1 MKPAQRR
8 EKADPG
14 AVDESAESEIT
25 IMPDGRVFAFGIT
38 RPLAA
43 LLASIETSDERT
55 KRLLDRLS
63 GHGPARDAGAAPVTE
78 GGMIKCV
85 SHDSPLREGD
95 GRHVRRSNGE
105 TS

>member
-1 MKPAQRR
+1 MKRAQRR
-8 EKADPG
+8 GKVDPG

-25 IMPDGRVFAFGIT
+25 IMADGRVFVFGIT

-55 KRLLDRLS
+55 KRLLAQLA
-63 GHGPARDAGAAPVTE
+63 GPGPALDVGAAPVIE

-105 TS
+105 TF